1 MNNPYDHAPV
11 RVRRQATR
19 WAHVDAV
26 VSIHA
31 PVRVRPEKTA
41 LKEYLSHVSIHAPV
55 RMRLLKVCFN
65 FRYSGFNPRTREGA
79 TSFPFLPMVQP
90 SFQSTHP

>member
-41 LKEYLSHVSIHAPV
+41 LKEYLSQVSIHAPV
-55 RMRLLKVCFN
+55 RVRL
-65 FRYSGFNPRTREGA
+65 FRPVIIVKGR
-79 TSFPFLPMVQP
+79 M
-90 SFQSTHP
+90 FQSTHP